1 MDAAQRIVHGVDRAH
16 QRRPWIAFPYAVVKK
31 FGDDQAG
38 NLAALVAYYGFFSL
52 FPLMLVLVTVL
63 GIVLQGNIEL
73 QGGSRAPRSRTS
85 RSSGTRSRATSTRC
99 EGAGSRSGSGS
110 RCHCGRDS
118 AS

>member
-1 MDAAQRIVHGVDRAH
+1 MTT
-16 QRRPWIAFPYAVVKK
+16 K
-31 FGDDQAG
+31 AG

-73 QGGSRAPRSRTS
+73 QGIPSSRSRFPVIGEGI
-85 RSSGTRSRATSTRC
+85 SSNVPRC
-99 EGAGSRSGSGS
+99 EGAGSCSGSGFALS
-110 RCHCGRDS
+110 LWSRDS